1 MEKNKQELEILR
13 KKVMSGGGGG
23 ASGDGYT
30 KAQVNALLALK
41 ANQTEVDAI
50 EATIGDINAVLEE
63 VL

>member
-13 KKVMSGGGGG
+13 KKVMSGGGG

-41 ANQTEVDAI
+41 ADQTEVDAI